1 MQLRR
6 TRRDRAAGRSAAR
19 RPLTRASLAHG
30 LTTGLLGGLLLGL
43 LSALL
48 ATPARAEQIPQN
60 PGGEIVFRGN
70 YWRDRNT
77 RVLNPTVDV
86 RQELPGRVGVNA
98 HYVLDAITSAS
109 LAAGA
114 NTDQP
119 FTELRHEA
127 GLGVDIPLPGKTTIS
142 ASYSYSTESDYF
154 SHNAGLR
161 GKFNLFQDN
170 TALVFGLDYGHNTVG
185 KRLGPTG
192 YLIQGVLQTVH
203 LVALW
208 SQVLGKRLLGTAS
221 YELTS
226 ASGYQNNVYRP
237 VPGEQTLEIEN
248 LPTQRLRHVGS
259 LSLHAMI
266 PTRSTLVPHVTLR
279 PGLRGHYDSWNLRAI
294 NPELAAYVPIGP
306 VELRGLFSFYT
317 QWDVYFYR
325 HEGDD
330 LANVF
335 PGSPYYKSATIR
347 ELGYFTSDTK
357 LGKYS
362 TYSAELQLKWRLSFL
377 RGSGP
382 LSRRLSR
389 TVIELT
395 GGMWFADQAVGNQ
408 FGIPFTS
415 DDPRG
420 PAGCSL
426 VCGAGFASLGLYIP
440 L

>member
-6 TRRDRAAGRSAAR
+6 HRPRSCWLRPAW
-19 RPLTRASLAHG
+19 RPLGADRGGLCACVLAG
-30 LTTGLLGGLLLGL
+30 LVAIFFLGLLG
-43 LSALL
+43 AK
-48 ATPARAEQIPQN
+48 ARAEQIPQN
-60 PGGEIVFRGN
+60 PGGEVVFRGN

-77 RVLNPTVDV
+77 RVLNPTADI

-114 NTDQP
+114 NSDQP

-127 GLGVDIPLPGKTTIS
+127 GLGVDIPLPGKTTLS
-142 ASYSYSTESDYF
+142 ASYSYSGESDYF

-161 GKFNLFQDN
+161 AKFNLFQDN
-170 TALVFGLDYGHNTVG
+170 TSLVFGLDYGHNTVG
-185 KRLGPTG
+185 KRLGASA
-192 YLIQGVLQTVH
+192 YLVEGVLQTVH

-208 SQVLGKRLLGTAS
+208 SQVLGKRLLGTLS
-221 YELTS
+221 YELTN
-226 ASGYQNNVYRP
+226 ANGYMNNVYRP
-237 VPGEQTLEIEN
+237 VPGEQQLEIEN
-248 LPTQRLRHVGS
+248 LPTQRIRHVAT

-266 PTRSTLVPHVTLR
+266 PTSSRLVPHVTLR
-279 PGLRGHYDSWNLRAI
+279 PALRGHYDSWNLRAL

-317 QWDVYFYR
+317 QGEVYFYR
-325 HEGDD
+325 HEGDG

-335 PGSPYYKSATIR
+335 PGSPYYKSSTIR
-347 ELGYFTSDTK
+347 ELGVFTSDTK
-357 LGKYS
+357 LG
-362 TYSAELQLKWRLSFL
+362 TYNTYTAELQIKWRLSFVRDRGPFTQRL
-377 RGSGP
+377 R
-382 LSRRLSR
+382 R

-408 FGIPFTS
+408 FGIPFS
-415 DDPRG
+415 SGDPRG

-426 VCGAGFASLGLYIP
+426 LCGAGYASLGLYVP